1 MYHVWISVDDEEV
14 LFKCNAMNR
23 GAAARLARAA
33 YPAGAVVSV
42 LPV

>member
-1 MYHVWISVDDEEV
+1 MYHVWVSVDHAEV

-23 GAAARLARAA
+23 GSAVKQARAA
-33 YPAGAVVSV
+33 YPAGSIVSV